1 LATKAEQHNIL
12 SKSITSS
19 KTSLV
24 TEKHWK
30 WQKSVRLDFSWAKGV
45 VHLSSDYYIIDGDQA
60 PTSNKG
66 RLSACSESAEPTLKS
81 AKPTPAYSKS
91 AKPAF
96 QLAKPTAPTAY
107 SESVR
112 LIS

>member
-1 LATKAEQHNIL
+1 
-12 SKSITSS
+12 
-19 KTSLV
+19 
-24 TEKHWK
+24 
-30 WQKSVRLDFSWAKGV
+30 
-45 VHLSSDYYIIDGDQA
+45 
-60 PTSNKG
+60 
-66 RLSACSESAEPTLKS
+66 LSACSESAEPTLKS